1 MGRDS
6 YKGGYIVERGGGVG
20 VARFI
25 VNYVLAN
32 GCVYLPTSLDCGAT
46 ATGKSWQILR
56 IRSVCDCVLYK
67 SVAYLCAPQ

>member
-1 MGRDS
+1 MESGR
-6 YKGGYIVERGGGVG
+6 GGVG

-46 ATGKSWQILR
+46 ATGKSLRILR
-56 IRSVCDCVLYK
+56 IRCVCVCATK